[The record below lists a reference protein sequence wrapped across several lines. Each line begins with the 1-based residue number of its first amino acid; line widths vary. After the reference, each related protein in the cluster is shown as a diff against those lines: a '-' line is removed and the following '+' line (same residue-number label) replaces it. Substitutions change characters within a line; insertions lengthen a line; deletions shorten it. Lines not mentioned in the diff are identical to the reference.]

1 MILCLRAFLI
11 SATVLLITFMSF
23 FAAYAEKLTLFNGIR
38 TVTEDNMLVKIKKQD
53 ELISESDTVI
63 ARSGLLPRVYSTYSQ
78 NYNEKQQGTQIR
90 GQSVYTQQQDFYT
103 FSLRAQQLLWDFK
116 GTLSIYEASKKI
128 QETRQLEYKRTKNYV
143 ALLFALGY
151 FDLLE
156 SEKMITVAE
165 KETEMLDAHLAMAK
179 NLYHEGVITK
189 NDLLQADVRLSD
201 ARQKLLTAKNIRKI
215 TVSRL
220 NTMLSRPLSSSLEA
234 EEITG
239 PMAGPTID
247 LEKAMEKAEKDRYE
261 ILMVDV
267 ALEAVTL
274 EATAKRSEYYP
285 RFFVEGGYNYLRNK
299 YALYDGSWSV
309 MGGMSINLFSGGAT
323 QAGLDKIKRE
333 KDKLTIER
341 RKLIEDIRF
350 EVERHYLELANASEK
365 VKVTKDAT
373 SQAQENL
380 RINKVKYAEG
390 EGKATDVIDAIT
402 LLTVAETNHYRSQYE
417 LLRAEASLMY
427 AMGRDLV
434 EVYK

>member
-1 MILCLRAFLI
+1 
-11 SATVLLITFMSF
+11 
-23 FAAYAEKLTLFNGIR
+23 
-38 TVTEDNMLVKIKKQD
+38 MLVKIKKQD
-53 ELISESDTVI
+53 ELIAESDTLV

-78 NYNEKQQGTQIR
+78 NYTDKQQGTQIR

-116 GTLSIYEASKKI
+116 GTLSLYEASKKI
-128 QETRQLEYKRTKNYV
+128 QETRQLEYKRTQNFM
-143 ALLFALGY
+143 ALSFALGY

-165 KETEMLDAHLAMAK
+165 KETEMLDAHRAMAE
-179 NLYHEGVITK
+179 NLYNEGVITK
-189 NDLLQADVRLSD
+189 NDLLQAEVRLSD

-215 TVSRL
+215 TASRL
-220 NTMLSRPLSSSLEA
+220 NTMLSRPLSSSLDA
-234 EEITG
+234 EEVAR
-239 PMAGPTID
+239 PVVVPTVD

-261 ILMVDV
+261 IRMVDT
-267 ALEAVTL
+267 ALDAIAS
-274 EATAKRSEYYP
+274 EATAKKSEYYP

-333 KDKLTIER
+333 RDKLIIER
-341 RKLIEDIRF
+341 KKLIEDIRC
-350 EVERHYLELANASEK
+350 EVERYYLELINAREK
-365 VKVTKDAT
+365 VKVTKDAS
-373 SQAQENL
+373 SQAEENL

-402 LLTVAETNHYRSQYE
+402 LLTGAETNHYRSQYE
-417 LLRAEASLMY
+417 MFRAEANLMY

>member
-1 MILCLRAFLI
+1 MTHFLRVFLI
-11 SATVLLITFMSF
+11 SLIALPVIF
-23 FAAYAEKLTLFNGIR
+23 FPSIPVSADRLTLSDGIR
-38 TVTEDNMLVKIKKQD
+38 IVTENNMLVKIKKQD
-53 ELISESDTVI
+53 ELIAESDTLV

-78 NYNEKQQGTQIR
+78 NYTDKQQGTQIR

-116 GTLSIYEASKKI
+116 GTLSLYEASKKI
-128 QETRQLEYKRTKNYV
+128 QETRQLEYKRTQNFM
-143 ALLFALGY
+143 ALSFALGY

-165 KETEMLDAHLAMAK
+165 KETEMLDAHRAMAE
-179 NLYHEGVITK
+179 NLYNEGVITK
-189 NDLLQADVRLSD
+189 NDLLQAEVRLSD

-215 TVSRL
+215 TASRL
-220 NTMLSRPLSSSLEA
+220 NTMLSRPLSSSLDA
-234 EEITG
+234 EEVAR
-239 PMAGPTID
+239 PVVVPTVD

-261 ILMVDV
+261 IRMVDT
-267 ALEAVTL
+267 ALDAIAS
-274 EATAKRSEYYP
+274 EATAKKSEYYP

-333 KDKLTIER
+333 RDKLIIER
-341 RKLIEDIRF
+341 KKLIEDIRY
-350 EVERHYLELANASEK
+350 EVERYYLELINAREK
-365 VKVTKDAT
+365 VKVTKDAS
-373 SQAQENL
+373 SQAEENL

-402 LLTVAETNHYRSQYE
+402 LLTGAETNHYRSQYE
-417 LLRAEASLMY
+417 MFRAEANLMY

>member
-1 MILCLRAFLI
+1 MRGPGFCLAF
-11 SATVLLITFMSF
+11 
-23 FAAYAEKLTLFNGIR
+23 
-38 TVTEDNMLVKIKKQD
+38 
-53 ELISESDTVI
+53 I
-63 ARSGLLPRVYSTYSQ
+63 APIHQ
-78 NYNEKQQGTQIR
+78 NYNEKQQGTQIG
-90 GQSVYTQQQDFYT
+90 GQSVYTQQQDLYIFFKGIT
-103 FSLRAQQLLWDFK
+103 QLLWDFK

-189 NDLLQADVRLSD
+189 NDLLQADAKAFLMPD
-201 ARQKLLTAKNIRKI
+201 KKLLTAKNIRKI

-267 ALEAVTL
+267 ALE
-274 EATAKRSEYYP
+274 
-285 RFFVEGGYNYLRNK
+285 
-299 YALYDGSWSV
+299 
-309 MGGMSINLFSGGAT
+309 
-323 QAGLDKIKRE
+323 
-333 KDKLTIER
+333 
-341 RKLIEDIRF
+341 IR
-350 EVERHYLELANASEK
+350 HA
-365 VKVTKDAT
+365 
-373 SQAQENL
+373 
-380 RINKVKYAEG
+380 
-390 EGKATDVIDAIT
+390 
-402 LLTVAETNHYRSQYE
+402 
-417 LLRAEASLMY
+417 
-427 AMGRDLV
+427 
-434 EVYK
+434 

>member
-1 MILCLRAFLI
+1 
-11 SATVLLITFMSF
+11 
-23 FAAYAEKLTLFNGIR
+23 
-38 TVTEDNMLVKIKKQD
+38 MLVKIKKQD
-53 ELISESDTVI
+53 ELIAESDTLV

-78 NYNEKQQGTQIR
+78 NYTDKQQGTQIR

-116 GTLSIYEASKKI
+116 GTLSLYEASKKI
-128 QETRQLEYKRTKNYV
+128 QETRQLEYKRTQNFM
-143 ALLFALGY
+143 ALSFALGY

-165 KETEMLDAHLAMAK
+165 KEAEMLDAHRAMAE
-179 NLYHEGVITK
+179 NLYNEGVITK
-189 NDLLQADVRLSD
+189 NDLLQAEVRLSD

-215 TVSRL
+215 TASRL
-220 NTMLSRPLSSSLEA
+220 NTMLSRPLSSSLDA
-234 EEITG
+234 EEVAR
-239 PMAGPTID
+239 PVVVPTVD

-261 ILMVDV
+261 IRMVDT
-267 ALEAVTL
+267 ALDAIAS
-274 EATAKRSEYYP
+274 EATAKKSEYYP

-333 KDKLTIER
+333 RDKLIIER
-341 RKLIEDIRF
+341 KKLIEDIRC
-350 EVERHYLELANASEK
+350 EVERYYLELINAREK
-365 VKVTKDAT
+365 VKVTKDAS
-373 SQAQENL
+373 SQAEENL

-402 LLTVAETNHYRSQYE
+402 LLTGAETNHYRSQYE
-417 LLRAEASLMY
+417 MFRAEANLMY